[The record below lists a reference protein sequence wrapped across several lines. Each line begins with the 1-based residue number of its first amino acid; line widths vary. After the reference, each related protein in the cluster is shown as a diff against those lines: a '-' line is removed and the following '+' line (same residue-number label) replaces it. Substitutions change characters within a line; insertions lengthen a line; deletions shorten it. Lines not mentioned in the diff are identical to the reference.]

1 MKLEQTFTVD
11 APVQQ
16 VWEALI
22 DVPRITPCLPGA
34 ELTEAGEDG
43 TYRGSFV
50 VKLGPT
56 TAAYAGAL
64 KMESLDEANRVATMS
79 GKGTDKRGGGGTT
92 ASIVSTVREE
102 PGGGTRVDVVTDFS
116 ITGRLARFGRGGM
129 VQDVANRLLREFAA
143 CLQEELAASPP
154 AGAAPAAPAPAPGMA
169 APGGAVAPGGAAAPG
184 VAAAPAGVDAT
195 PAAAAVPPPAAAEA
209 AATGATGAPT
219 GAASAPA
226 GATSAPAGA
235 PAPPAGAARTARPG
249 PAARRPAKPVSG
261 MRLMLGALLDGLRRR
276 LRARRRPRKSG

>member
-154 AGAAPAAPAPAPGMA
+154 AGAAPAAAAPGM
-169 APGGAVAPGGAAAPG
+169 GAAAG
-184 VAAAPAGVDAT
+184 AGGPAGADDA
-195 PAAAAVPPPAAAEA
+195 PAAATVPPPAAAEA
-209 AATGATGAPT
+209 AATGATGAPV

-226 GATSAPAGA
+226 QAPGA
-235 PAPPAGAARTARPG
+235 PTGGAGTARPA
-249 PAARRPAKPVSG
+249 PAAARRPAKPVSG

-276 LRARRRPRKSG
+276 LRARRRPR

>member
-16 VWEALI
+16 VWDALI
-22 DVPRITPCLPGA
+22 DVPRIAPCLPGA
-34 ELTEAGEDG
+34 EITEAGEDG

-64 KMESLDEANRVATMS
+64 KMESLDEAGRVATMS

-92 ASIVSTVREE
+92 ASIVSTLREE

-143 CLQEELAASPP
+143 CLQEELAAGSPGAAAPEAASPP
-154 AGAAPAAPAPAPGMA
+154 AAAAPAAAVGAAASPAPAPS
-169 APGGAVAPGGAAAPG
+169 P
-184 VAAAPAGVDAT
+184 APATPDA
-195 PAAAAVPPPAAAEA
+195 AR
-209 AATGATGAPT
+209 
-219 GAASAPA
+219 A
-226 GATSAPAGA
+226 GASAPAGA
-235 PAPPAGAARTARPG
+235 PAGAGAASPAGAPGRPS
-249 PAARRPAKPVSG
+249 ARRPAKPVSG
-261 MRLMLGALLDGLRRR
+261 LRLMVGALLDGLRRR
-276 LRARRRPRKSG
+276 LRARRRRR

>member
-16 VWEALI
+16 VWDALI
-22 DVPRITPCLPGA
+22 DVPRIAPCLPGA
-34 ELTEAGEDG
+34 EITEAGEDG

-64 KMESLDEANRVATMS
+64 KMESLDEAGRVATMS

-92 ASIVSTVREE
+92 ATIVSTVRED
-102 PGGGTRVDVVTDFS
+102 PDGGGTRVDVVTDFS

-143 CLQEELAASPP
+143 CLQEELAAGAP
-154 AGAAPAAPAPAPGMA
+154 GAAPPAATAPAPAP
-169 APGGAVAPGGAAAPG
+169 PAAAPDAAQSAG
-184 VAAAPAGVDAT
+184 PPVAGQPGAAPDASQPAAAP
-195 PAAAAVPPPAAAEA
+195 PPP
-209 AATGATGAPT
+209 PR
-219 GAASAPA
+219 
-226 GATSAPAGA
+226 
-235 PAPPAGAARTARPG
+235 AARA
-249 PAARRPAKPVSG
+249 PAKPVSG
-261 MRLMLGALLDGLRRR
+261 LRLMLGALLDGLRRR
-276 LRARRRPRKSG
+276 IRERRRPR

>member
-143 CLQEELAASPP
+143 CLQEELAATPP
-154 AGAAPAAPAPAPGMA
+154 AGAAAPAADASAAPA
-169 APGGAVAPGGAAAPG
+169 
-184 VAAAPAGVDAT
+184 
-195 PAAAAVPPPAAAEA
+195 VPPAAAAEA
-209 AATGATGAPT
+209 AATGATGAPAGT
-219 GAASAPA
+219 ASAPAEAPGAPAEAASAPA
-226 GATSAPAGA
+226 EASGAPMGAAPAGA
-235 PAPPAGAARTARPG
+235 PAAAPAAAAGAARPAR
-249 PAARRPAKPVSG
+249 AARRPAKPVSG

-276 LRARRRPRKSG
+276 LRARRRPR

>member
-143 CLQEELAASPP
+143 CLQEELAATPP
-154 AGAAPAAPAPAPGMA
+154 AGAAAAAAQAPAAPAAP
-169 APGGAVAPGGAAAPG
+169 PS
-184 VAAAPAGVDAT
+184 
-195 PAAAAVPPPAAAEA
+195 AAAEA
-209 AATGATGAPT
+209 VATGAMGAPA

-226 GATSAPAGA
+226 QVPGA
-235 PAPPAGAARTARPG
+235 PPPRRRAPRRGPRRPRRWAPRRPRRRALRARPARRPPPPAGRPSRSAG
-249 PAARRPAKPVSG
+249 C
-261 MRLMLGALLDGLRRR
+261 D
-276 LRARRRPRKSG
+276 